1 VSTEASATFESESVL
16 AWWPPPT
23 AMAAVTN
30 ATDK

>member
-1 VSTEASATFESESVL
+1 VSTEASATFSSESVL
-16 AWWPPPT
+16 AWWPLTT